1 MNPDSYRITPP
12 PRKWTLRDAAYILA
26 ICSLA
31 GGLFY
36 ERSARQSDVDRV
48 SRQMEHHTETWQR
61 VLESHAESHTMSD
74 IKRDELIRDLRSR
87 VNDLGNRLQDL
98 DERKARH

>member
-26 ICSLA
+26 ICGLA

-36 ERSARQSDVDRV
+36 ERGVRQSDLNRV
-48 SRQMEHHTETWQR
+48 SRQMDHHTETCQR
-61 VLESHAESHTMSD
+61 IFESHSESHAISD

-87 VNDLGNRLQDL
+87 VNDLANRLQDL
-98 DERKARH
+98 DERKARR